1 MKPTTQPGVGL
12 AMAVLLL
19 VAGWYMSSNGV
30 GTAQLFGW
38 LFLSVGAVTAVVN
51 LVLLLRQRS

>member
-1 MKPTTQPGVGL
+1 MKPTTRPGTGL

-19 VAGWYMSSNGV
+19 LAGWYMAGSGT

-38 LFLSVGAVTAVVN
+38 LFLGVGAFSGVVN
-51 LVLLLRQRS
+51 LVLLLRQRR